1 MKPSTWAVLAFMA
14 AALLF
19 AGYQSTRAVVL
30 LAAALESC
38 AGK

>member
-1 MKPSTWAVLAFMA
+1 MKPSTMALIAFMT

-19 AGYQSTRAVVL
+19 AGYQSTRAVL
-30 LAAALESC
+30 LFAAALESC